1 MLRKPAYFCLQNVMQ
16 HLRYYLLILLISLLV
31 SCGSNQDDIYGMW
44 EYVGSQPK
52 ISNSLIGGFGSSQE
66 KYWNISESEISIYS
80 SMNIYQG
87 AMEFT
92 IQGDTLSLNEKNKM
106 LFKRNEDTLRI
117 KFILPSEENLWRVFK
132 RQ

>member
-1 MLRKPAYFCLQNVMQ
+1 MQ

-92 IQGDTLSLNEKNKM
+92 RQGDTLSLNEKNKM